1 MISNLGKY
9 KKDLE
14 KLIAD
19 GVELL
24 LATQAEFRGEEFRD
38 ELKETLKDEKE
49 VSQLLKKLPSFTNGY
64 QAWYS
69 ESLALLRQLLPD
81 RVSDFIK
88 LYEKPKASRKEIT
101 YENYVIEDA
110 LQGLS
115 VTRTIGL
122 EETKIVSADAAVPR
136 FNQQL
141 NIIKSINK
149 RFESSLFD
157 IKQLVQ
163 ADIFDSELDAAIELN
178 NKGFTRGAGAV
189 AGVVLE
195 SHLLQV
201 SVNHKITVK
210 KKHPGINDIAQLLK
224 DSKII
229 DTPEW
234 RKIQHL
240 ADLRNL
246 CDHKKKKEPS
256 EDDVEEL
263 ITGVS
268 KIIKT
273 LF

>member
-1 MISNLGKY
+1 MISNLEKY

-14 KLIAD
+14 RLIAD
-19 GVELL
+19 GDLL
-24 LATQAEFRGEEFRD
+24 LWAMCTEFKGEDYRI
-38 ELKETLKDEKE
+38 ELKKKFEDEKKFSE
-49 VSQLLKKLPSFTNGY
+49 FLKKLPSFTNDY
-64 QAWYS
+64 QTWYS
-69 ESLALLRQLLPD
+69 EGLILLKQLLPD
-81 RVSDFIK
+81 RVSDFTK
-88 LYEKPKASRKEIT
+88 LYEKPKTNRKEISF
-101 YENYVIEDA
+101 ENYVIEDA
-110 LQGLS
+110 LQGLH
-115 VTRTIGL
+115 VIRGEIN
-122 EETKIVSADAAVPR
+122 KIASPDDAIPK
-136 FNQQL
+136 FSQQL
-141 NIIKSINK
+141 NIIKSINR

-163 ADIFDSELDAAIELN
+163 ADIFDSELDISKELN
-178 NKGFTRGAGAV
+178 KKGFVRGAGAV

-201 SVNHKITVK
+201 SNNHNLKIK

-224 DSKII
+224 DSGII

-246 CDHKKKKEPS
+246 CDHKKKIEPKK
-256 EDDVEEL
+256 DDIDEL
-263 ITGVS
+263 ISGVG